1 MSLSFITH
9 FLNDL
14 VSNNININDTTE
26 DDKNIQQGKKYIEY
40 NRIFTSSGLKHLAP
54 LQLTSSPALS
64 SIIEA
69 INGDDSIV
77 SLNTSTKS
85 QISKN
90 EDEFNKTLVDYST
103 LYKSLSEEIMN
114 KYQTQKDIKKY
125 YGKVLTADDSNY
137 VYVNDF
143 GYTHRYS
150 TDAWNKKDNSCQI
163 ELINVTKDELD
174 KLNLA
179 GSGPDMGLGQ
189 PCLIAGTNIKNSAT
203 GEVAWIDIKGFKH
216 VYSSSVWDKKDS
228 SCGSIIKTIDASAY
242 DAIPSGNPMTD
253 TSVCNKL
260 DVNPVLWRQLMA
272 LNTKLVDLADKI
284 NKEISNLSV
293 SDDKVKQTIS
303 MQQSRLGEYIKNL
316 KDEKNKLGDFENIIG
331 KEEHSSLIL
340 TSNKFNFL
348 VWFILGLTLFSIA
361 IYILTSSGDM
371 IPNSIVLIVSL
382 LAVYFG
388 ALWINKYIRYQ

>member
-1 MSLSFITH
+1 MSLSFITQY
-9 FLNDL
+9 LSDL
-14 VSNNININDTTE
+14 VSNNININE
-26 DDKNIQQGKKYIEY
+26 DASDKNIEQGKKYIEY
-40 NRIFTSSGLKHLAP
+40 NRIYTNTAVKHLVP
-54 LQLTSSPALS
+54 LQLTSSPKLS

-77 SLNTSTKS
+77 SANTSTTS

-103 LYKSLSEEIMN
+103 LYKSLSEELLN

-125 YGKVLTADDSNY
+125 FGKVLTADDSNY
-137 VYVNDF
+137 IYVNDF

-150 TDAWNKKDNSCQI
+150 NDAWNKKDSSCQT
-163 ELINVTKDELD
+163 ELITMTKDELD

-179 GSGPDMGLGQ
+179 GSGPDMGIGQ
-189 PCLIAGTNIKNSAT
+189 ACSIAGTNIKNNTT
-203 GEVAWIDIKGFKH
+203 GEVAWVDIKGFKH

-228 SCGSIIKTIDASAY
+228 SCSGSIKNIDASAY
-242 DAIPSGNPMTD
+242 DAIPSGTPMIN

-260 DVNPVLWRQLMA
+260 DVNPALWEQLMS
-272 LNTKLVDLADKI
+272 LNDKLVGLADKI
-284 NKEISNLSV
+284 NKEISKLSV
-293 SDDKVKQTIS
+293 SDDNIKQTIVT
-303 MQQSRLGEYIKNL
+303 QQNTLGEYIKNL
-316 KDEKNKLGDFENIIG
+316 TDEKNKLGDFENILG
-331 KEEHSSLIL
+331 KEEQSGLIL

-348 VWFILGLTLFSIA
+348 VWFILGITIVSISV
-361 IYILTSSGDM
+361 YILTSASDM

-388 ALWINKYIRYQ
+388 ALLINNRFIRYQ